1 MELAGEF
8 NSPLQ
13 YRCMLDK
20 ILANLQSQL
29 SMNPERSRGGVES
42 HPRSHISYLKKSD
55 PKAAFF
61 YLPKH

>member
-42 HPRSHISYLKKSD
+42 HPRSTFWGTNQVLL
-55 PKAAFF
+55 FN
-61 YLPKH
+61 

>member
-20 ILANLQSQL
+20 IMANLQSIL
-29 SMNPERSRGGVES
+29 SMNPERSRGGVEP
-42 HPRSHISYLKKSD
+42 HPRSTFWGTNQVLL
-55 PKAAFF
+55 FN
-61 YLPKH
+61 